1 MTKRDGNKKFQS
13 SKRQNR
19 KSRNQARSQSAW
31 LVGVAIL
38 SIAVVPGYLVT
49 QMQKRLERM
58 QGELD
63 RATARVVP
71 LERTAA
77 TLEQELKESH
87 FKRNVLQGQ
96 LDSASSKIEQLRETV
111 EAAEA
116 AHENWQTRFESIRGE
131 LESAKKLAEQ
141 AKEGAAEST
150 KHTASLQA
158 KLDEANASRDAL
170 QSKLELDHS
179 SVQQLRSELD
189 KAQSELDHTR
199 SRLGS
204 KQNELEDA
212 MEKLKLGALRRD
224 SGHPSQTLDP
234 ILPLT
239 EETQPAADCGS
250 DERDYLIRT
259 LVFEASGETEIGMAA
274 VAHVILNR
282 KRSGRW
288 GDKIQDVVT
297 YPQQFEPWMTRKD
310 DIEKLSPRDP
320 RYLKAAVIADD
331 VLSGLISDPTA
342 GATHFLNPIVVRQR
356 RGGSLPSW
364 ADAYG
369 QPFGRHVFYSPERNV
384 TLPQRAHWQGHSSGP
399 DARRS
404 GRLPTQARLHV
415 EVRQ

>member
-1 MTKRDGNKKFQS
+1 MTTREGNRKPHS

-19 KSRNQARSQSAW
+19 RSNLGRPQLAW

-49 QMQKRLERM
+49 QMQKRVERM

-63 RATARVVP
+63 SATARVAH

-77 TLEQELKESH
+77 TLKQGLQETD
-87 FKRNVLQGQ
+87 FKRNVLQRH
-96 LDSASSKIEQLRETV
+96 LD
-111 EAAEA
+111 
-116 AHENWQTRFESIRGE
+116 NWQIRFESMRGE
-131 LESAKKLAEQ
+131 LESAKELAEQ

-158 KLDEANASRDAL
+158 KLDEANASRHAL
-170 QSKLELDHS
+170 QSELELAHS

-189 KAQSELDHTR
+189 KAHSELVDVR
-199 SRLGS
+199 SRLAS
-204 KQNELEDA
+204 KQNEVEDA
-212 MEKLKLGALRRD
+212 REKLKLGALDRD
-224 SGHPSQTLDP
+224 SGHPSETERLKNTSLDP
-234 ILPLT
+234 NLPLT
-239 EETQPAADCGS
+239 EETQPTADHGS
-250 DERDYLIRT
+250 EERDYLIRT

-310 DIEKLSPRDP
+310 DIEKLSTSDP
-320 RYLKAAVIADD
+320 RYLKAAVIVDE
-331 VLSGLISDPTA
+331 VLAGLISDPTA
-342 GATHFLNPIVVRQR
+342 GATHFLNPIIVRQR

-364 ADAYG
+364 ADGHG
-369 QPFGRHVFYSPERNV
+369 QPFGRHVFYSPERNGI
-384 TLPQRAHWQGHSSGP
+384 LPERADWQGQSGSSGG
-399 DARRS
+399 A
-404 GRLPTQARLHV
+404 G
-415 EVRQ
+415 

>member
-1 MTKRDGNKKFQS
+1 
-13 SKRQNR
+13 
-19 KSRNQARSQSAW
+19 
-31 LVGVAIL
+31 L
-38 SIAVVPGYLVT
+38 SIAVVLGYLAT
-49 QMQKRLERM
+49 QMQRM
-58 QGELD
+58 QGELG
-63 RATARVVP
+63 RATARVVH

-77 TLEQELKESH
+77 TLEQELKETH

-96 LDSASSKIEQLRETV
+96 LDSASSKIEQLREAV

-116 AHENWQTRFESIRGE
+116 AHENWQTRFESMRGE
-131 LESAKKLAEQ
+131 LENDKNLAEQ
-141 AKEGAAEST
+141 AKEVAAESP

-170 QSKLELDHS
+170 QSELESAHS

-189 KAQSELDHTR
+189 KAQSELDDTR

-212 MEKLKLGALRRD
+212 MEKLKLGALGRG
-224 SGHPSQTLDP
+224 SGQPTETEKLKKSSLDP
-234 ILPLT
+234 KLPLT
-239 EETQPAADCGS
+239 ERTEFSADPAAE
-250 DERDYLIRT
+250 ERDYLIRT

-310 DIEKLSPRDP
+310 DIEQLSPSDP
-320 RYLKAAVIADD
+320 RYLKAAVIADG
-331 VLSGLISDPTA
+331 VLAGLISDPTA

-364 ADAYG
+364 AAAHG
-369 QPFGRHVFYSPERNV
+369 QPFGRHVFYSPERNGP
-384 TLPQRAHWQGHSSGP
+384 LPSQADGQGHFSDFAGT
-399 DARRS
+399 
-404 GRLPTQARLHV
+404 G
-415 EVRQ
+415 

>member
-1 MTKRDGNKKFQS
+1 
-13 SKRQNR
+13 
-19 KSRNQARSQSAW
+19 
-31 LVGVAIL
+31 
-38 SIAVVPGYLVT
+38 
-49 QMQKRLERM
+49 MQKRLERM

-170 QSKLELDHS
+170 QSKLELAHS
-179 SVQQLRSELD
+179 SVQQLRSE
-189 KAQSELDHTR
+189 R
-199 SRLGS
+199 SCLGS

-310 DIEKLSPRDP
+310 DIEKLSPSDP

-399 DARRS
+399 A
-404 GRLPTQARLHV
+404 GAG
-415 EVRQ
+415 

>member
-1 MTKRDGNKKFQS
+1 VTTKS

-19 KSRNQARSQSAW
+19 QARPQLAW

-49 QMQKRLERM
+49 QMQKRVERM

-63 RATARVVP
+63 SATAKVAH
-71 LERTAA
+71 LERTD
-77 TLEQELKESH
+77 
-87 FKRNVLQGQ
+87 FKRNLLQRH
-96 LDSASSKIEQLRETV
+96 LD
-111 EAAEA
+111 
-116 AHENWQTRFESIRGE
+116 NWRTRFESMRGE
-131 LESAKKLAEQ
+131 LESAKELAEQ

-158 KLDEANASRDAL
+158 KLDEANSSRDAL
-170 QSKLELDHS
+170 QSKLELAHS

-189 KAQSELDHTR
+189 KAQSELDDTR

-239 EETQPAADCGS
+239 EETQPAADRGS

-310 DIEKLSPRDP
+310 DIEKLSPSDP
-320 RYLKAAVIADD
+320 RYLKAAVIADG

-364 ADAYG
+364 TDAHG
-369 QPFGRHVFYSPERNV
+369 QPFGRHVFYSPERNG
-384 TLPQRAHWQGHSSGP
+384 TLPQRADWQGHSSGP
-399 DARRS
+399 A
-404 GRLPTQARLHV
+404 GAG
-415 EVRQ
+415 